1 MASRSALGDIGN
13 KNVGLAKQQP
23 DVKKTG
29 SSLPVPNKAAS
40 KQQVKVS
47 KIELMEVEDVT
58 ELETTVEMES
68 ETTIPDG
75 VLDIDAQD
83 SENPQVWPI
92 SLVFVLCIVR
102 SLQLC
107 SEYAPTMY
115 AYLRTIEE
123 GLVIKKDFL
132 KG

>member
-83 SENPQVWPI
+83 GGNPQV
-92 SLVFVLCIVR
+92 R
-102 SLQLC
+102 SILSFNSC
-107 SEYAPTMY
+107 FSA
-115 AYLRTIEE
+115 
-123 GLVIKKDFL
+123 G
-132 KG
+132 

>member
-29 SSLPVPNKAAS
+29 SSLPVPNKATS

-47 KIELMEVEDVT
+47 KIELMDVEDVT

-83 SENPQVWPI
+83 SENPQVG
-92 SLVFVLCIVR
+92 C
-102 SLQLC
+102 
-107 SEYAPTMY
+107 
-115 AYLRTIEE
+115 
-123 GLVIKKDFL
+123 
-132 KG
+132 